1 MAIPKRSRKAVS
13 QQTISWSPDTLIR
26 DMEQLRI
33 YYDELDKV
41 HDYQLKSRYEEL
53 NKRSAERAA
62 RDAEQLAASQARRE
76 AIQKEADAVLQAWV
90 QEQEERAERE
100 RQIETAREAAE
111 QKAKAEAE
119 AKARRERE
127 ETEAREC
134 AQREETARVEEEA
147 RQKAVAAKRAAEEKK
162 AREEAEALKRR
173 QEEEDAAKTE
183 AARKDDEAE
192 AQRKQQQEQQEA
204 HQQQPQVIIPAT
216 TTTPHP
222 PTSDQAAKEALHARY
237 LAIHARLK
245 TFRRTFWTSAKADP
259 ALKTKVGDMRR
270 ALRTS
275 VGQLIEGKGVNTQ
288 PTQRVKAIFQQA
300 LSLPSPPIDIRD
312 YLANPPPPSSS
323 PTSPSPSSSWQVPS
337 LLIWTLSIFAKAI
350 IAQFTT
356 ESGVST
362 HTAEPTG
369 ILLVQILSLEEFQF
383 KAPTSAPTSAP
394 TTIPMIDIFL
404 AKYHAAC
411 PVLWGIHGPES
422 TAGGKRRLG
431 WRIEERGGQR
441 GFVPDQQH
449 YDRMNGLGAG
459 YAAIALRNFSKTKL
473 RNPYPPVNFW
483 ESLAGIVNVPPEQVT
498 TTHLVVLR
506 SMLENCTER
515 FLMFFGNVGVAALRL
530 ALVEFPGRLP
540 EGVRQ
545 GAACKAV
552 ELLVDKLRSERR
564 FNVV

>member
-1 MAIPKRSRKAVS
+1 MAIPRRSRKVVS
-13 QQTISWSPDTLIR
+13 QQSISWSPDTLIR

-33 YYDELDKV
+33 YYNDLDKV
-41 HDYQLKSRYEEL
+41 HEYQLKSRYEEL
-53 NKRSAERAA
+53 NKRSTERAA

-76 AIQKEADAVLQAWV
+76 AIQKEADAVLSAWV
-90 QEQEERAERE
+90 REQEEKAERE
-100 RQIETAREAAE
+100 RQIEAARVAAE
-111 QKAKAEAE
+111 RKAKAEAE
-119 AKARRERE
+119 ARARRERE
-127 ETEAREC
+127 ETEARER

-147 RQKAVAAKRAAEEKK
+147 RQKAAAAAKRAAEEKK
-162 AREEAEALKRR
+162 AREEAEALKRQ
-173 QEEEDAAKTE
+173 QEEEDAAKAE
-183 AARKDDEAE
+183 AAQKVEAE
-192 AQRKQQQEQQEA
+192 ALQKQQQQQQEQA
-204 HQQQPQVIIPAT
+204 QQHQPQAT

-222 PTSDQAAKEALHARY
+222 PTTDQAAAEALHARY

-245 TFRRTFWTSAKADP
+245 TFRRSFWASAKADP
-259 ALKTKVGDMRR
+259 ALKNKVGDMRR

-288 PTQRVKAIFQQA
+288 PTQRVKAVFQQA
-300 LSLPSPPIDIRD
+300 FSLPSPPIDIRD
-312 YLANPPPPSSS
+312 YLATIPADPASTPASA
-323 PTSPSPSSSWQVPS
+323 WQVPS
-337 LLIWTLSIFAKAI
+337 LFIWTLSIFAKAI

-383 KAPTSAPTSAP
+383 VPPPGAGPAV
-394 TTIPMIDIFL
+394 PMIDILL
-404 AKYHAAC
+404 AKYHSAC
-411 PVLWGIHGPES
+411 PLLWGIHGPES
-422 TAGGKRRLG
+422 TAAGKRRLG
-431 WRIEERGGQR
+431 WRIEERNGAR

-473 RNPYPPVNFW
+473 RNPYPPVHFW
-483 ESLAGIVNVPPEQVT
+483 ESLAGIVNVAPEQVT

-506 SMLENCTER
+506 AMLENCTER
-515 FLMFFGNVGVAALRL
+515 FLLFYGNVGVAALRL
-530 ALVEFPGRLP
+530 SLVEFPGRLP
-540 EGVRQ
+540 GKVRD

-552 ELLVDKLRSERR
+552 GLLVDGLRGERR